1 MVPKFKFGGAVL
13 LVLLGLAG
21 IVGSLQ
27 VFSPKT
33 VARSSKIAKSG
44 VILTPKF
51 FANQSMHR
59 PTVTAKLR
67 NPFVPM
73 HINTNEH
80 DSTMPNVSQ
89 SPIPNAPP
97 PPVLRGI
104 LEQSGRKFA
113 IIEYNNKSHICA
125 IGNNVSSYTLT
136 GLTAFSAF
144 LEEKNG
150 NVIEIRT
157 ETHK

>member
-1 MVPKFKFGGAVL
+1 MVPNFKFGGAVL

-27 VFSPKT
+27 VFSPQT
-33 VARSSKIAKSG
+33 VVKVPKSPKPE
-44 VILTPKF
+44 VFPTPKF
-51 FANQSMHR
+51 FADQSMHR

-73 HINTNEH
+73 HINVNEH
-80 DSTMPNVSQ
+80 DSTIPNISH

-97 PPVLRGI
+97 LPVLRGI